1 MKNKFDLIIFD
12 WDGTLIDS
20 IDWIA
25 RCLKKAGELCGL
37 AEPEHQAAKDVI
49 GLSIDKA
56 MHTLFPDTDANIQKQ
71 LISHYSREYFSKEIS
86 RDDLFTGVYDMLLQ
100 LKADGYQLA
109 VATGKTRAGLDEAL
123 AGTGTADLFCATR
136 CADETASKPDPRMLN
151 EIIAHTGACKSRSLM
166 VGDSMSDILAARGAG
181 VPVATALWDAY
192 DRPRVMAANPAHAIP
207 PPQTIPIASKAG
219 VKRAASENSQRGRA
233 RVMAQI

>member
-56 MHTLFPDTDANIQKQ
+56 MHALFPGTDADIQKQ

-100 LKADGYQLA
+100 LKVDGYQLA

-151 EIIAHTGACKSRSLM
+151 EIIAHTGVCKSRSLM
-166 VGDSMSDILAARGAG
+166 VGDSIHDLQM
-181 VPVATALWDAY
+181 ALNAE
-192 DRPRVMAANPAHAIP
+192 
-207 PPQTIPIASKAG
+207 IASVAVSCG
-219 VKRAASENSQRGRA
+219 AHTESFLQPYRPLLCLEQPTRLLEF
-233 RVMAQI
+233 I

>member
-56 MHTLFPDTDANIQKQ
+56 MHALFPEADADIQKQ
-71 LISHYSREYFSKEIS
+71 LISHYSREYFSKAIS

-151 EIIAHTGACKSRSLM
+151 EIIAHAGVSKARSLM
-166 VGDSMSDILAARGAG
+166 VGDSIHDLQM
-181 VPVATALWDAY
+181 ALNAE
-192 DRPRVMAANPAHAIP
+192 
-207 PPQTIPIASKAG
+207 IASVAVSCG
-219 VKRAASENSQRGRA
+219 AHTESFLQPYRPLLCLEQPTHLLEF
-233 RVMAQI
+233 I